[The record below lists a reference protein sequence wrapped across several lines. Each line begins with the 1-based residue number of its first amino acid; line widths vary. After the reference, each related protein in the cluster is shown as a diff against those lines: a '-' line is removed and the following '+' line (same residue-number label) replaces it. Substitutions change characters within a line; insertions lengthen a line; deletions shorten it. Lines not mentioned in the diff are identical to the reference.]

1 VRVFAIASFHHFA
14 YMAIGVAMA
23 GLGAAGTVLA
33 VRRPPPERIPA
44 WLAWSTGA
52 AALAL
57 VAAPA
62 LASRLAFDP
71 ARLAWDAGEWVRL
84 ALLSA
89 LLALPFFGAALAI
102 LLALTASADRPGAM
116 YGASFAGAACG
127 VTLAIAV
134 LWVAPP
140 ERALALPAALTA
152 AAALAAVRDAGG
164 RPVRAL
170 TWFAAGAALLA
181 WLVPPW
187 RFSITSYKALPQIEA
202 YPGAVRIAER
212 WSPVGWVVALQA
224 PAFRYAPGLSLVYDG
239 AFPRQMALLLD
250 GDLAGAVSA
259 WATPEHARAFTSA
272 LPATL
277 PYALDEAGAVLVLG
291 AGDGSG
297 VQTALAQGA
306 ERVVAVELSGELS
319 RLAQDRIARDRAAG
333 RRVEWVTADA
343 RGYVARTGE
352 RFDLITIG
360 ASGGLG
366 GAAAGLHA
374 LNEDF
379 LHTVDAYQAYLRRLT
394 DHGVLAITRWMTLPP
409 RAPVRTILTAA
420 EALRRERPAALA
432 RGLVVARS
440 WATATVLVKPSGFT
454 PDEVAA
460 LRRWA
465 ESRQMDLDWHPGLAQ
480 PEARFNLLD
489 EPTLFLAAT
498 AAAGGAALAG
508 RFAEDFPFDVAPVTD
523 ARPYPHQFLRA
534 NRLPGFFAAGRGRW
548 LPFAEWAYM
557 ALMATLALSV
567 VLGTLLLALPLAARP
582 AAARSAPQTALLGY
596 FACIGLAYLAA
607 EIAAIQQLQVLL
619 GHPVYAVAATLA
631 AFLLASGAGSTWS
644 DRLPAQRAS
653 ALLLA
658 LAVVLG
664 VCAALLL
671 PLAHMLQGTS
681 LAARAAAGAVAVAAP
696 ALLMGIP
703 FPVGLRCLAGAVPE
717 RVAWAWAANGYASV
731 VAAPLAALVAVEAG
745 SRALFLLA
753 GALYT
758 VAGGIV
764 WSRRS
769 PA

>member
-1 VRVFAIASFHHFA
+1 
-14 YMAIGVAMA
+14 
-23 GLGAAGTVLA
+23 
-33 VRRPPPERIPA
+33 
-44 WLAWSTGA
+44 
-52 AALAL
+52 
-57 VAAPA
+57 
-62 LASRLAFDP
+62 
-71 ARLAWDAGEWVRL
+71 
-84 ALLSA
+84 
-89 LLALPFFGAALAI
+89 
-102 LLALTASADRPGAM
+102 
-116 YGASFAGAACG
+116 
-127 VTLAIAV
+127 
-134 LWVAPP
+134 
-140 ERALALPAALTA
+140 
-152 AAALAAVRDAGG
+152 
-164 RPVRAL
+164 
-170 TWFAAGAALLA
+170 
-181 WLVPPW
+181 
-187 RFSITSYKALPQIEA
+187 
-202 YPGAVRIAER
+202 
-212 WSPVGWVVALQA
+212 
-224 PAFRYAPGLSLVYDG
+224 LSLVYDG

-259 WATPEHARAFTSA
+259 WATPEDARAFTSA
-272 LPATL
+272 LPAAL
-277 PYALDEAGAVLVLG
+277 PYALGEAGAVLVLG
-291 AGDGSG
+291 AGEGSG
-297 VQTALAQGA
+297 VQTALAHGA
-306 ERVVAVELSGELS
+306 DRVVAVELSGELS
-319 RLAQDRIARDRAAG
+319 RLAQVRIARDDTAG
-333 RRVEWVTADA
+333 RRVEWVTGDA
-343 RGYVARTGE
+343 RGYVARTEE
-352 RFDLITIG
+352 RFDLVTIG

-366 GAAAGLHA
+366 GAAAGVHA
-374 LNEDF
+374 LNEDY
-379 LHTVDAYQAYLRRLT
+379 LHTVEAYQDYLRRLT

-420 EALRRERPAALA
+420 EALRRERPAAVA

-440 WATATVLVKPSGFT
+440 WGTATVLVKPSGFAS
-454 PDEVAA
+454 DEIAA

-465 ESRQMDLDWHPGLAQ
+465 ESRQNDLDWQPDLPQ
-480 PEARFNLLD
+480 PEPRFNLLD

-498 AAAGGAALAG
+498 AAAGSPTMAG
-508 RFAEDFPFDVAPVTD
+508 GFAEAYPFDVAPVTD

-534 NRLPGFFAAGRGRW
+534 NRLRGFFAAGRGRW
-548 LPFAEWAYM
+548 LPFAEWAYV
-557 ALMATLALSV
+557 ALIATLVLSL
-567 VLGTLLLALPLAARP
+567 VLGTVLLALPLAARH
-582 AAARSAPQTALLGY
+582 AGARSPPPALLGY

-607 EIAAIQQLQVLL
+607 EIAAIQQLQLLL

-664 VCAALLL
+664 ACAALLL
-671 PLAHMLQGTS
+671 PLAHVLQGTP

-703 FPVGLRCLAGAVPE
+703 FPVGLRCLAGAAPE